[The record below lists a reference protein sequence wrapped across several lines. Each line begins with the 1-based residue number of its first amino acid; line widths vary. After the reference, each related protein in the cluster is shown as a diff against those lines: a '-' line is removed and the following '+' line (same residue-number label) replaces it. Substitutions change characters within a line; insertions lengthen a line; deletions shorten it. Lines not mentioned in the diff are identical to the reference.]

1 MITFYGDRKEGW
13 TTMDRRL
20 DHQGRWRHKTVA
32 FRVSLE
38 ESEQIDRMVRLS
50 GLTKQDY
57 IIRRLQCQDIVV
69 QGNPRVYKALRD
81 QMLQIYQE
89 LKRIE
94 NAAELSEKFLYTL
107 QLVAI
112 TLDGMK
118 EEEE

>member
-94 NAAELSEKFLYTL
+94 NAAELSEEFYSLWRL
-107 QLVAI
+107 LS
-112 TLDGMK
+112 M
-118 EEEE
+118 E